1 MTVTVPANSVF
12 RCDENTRTHR
22 FVKKERKRKK
32 KTQFIPII
40 HFYNNN
46 RCQ

>member
-22 FVKKERKRKK
+22 FVKKKERKK
-32 KTQFIPII
+32 KDSI
-40 HFYNNN
+40 YSNNTFL
-46 RCQ
+46 